1 MKMTNLAMLPQG
13 EIVCQDFGD
22 FLMKDFLSF
31 LDASEKTCATY
42 QRALKQFFKFLKDNK
57 IKTPCHDDILNFKK
71 SLIEAG
77 HKPATVALY
86 LASVR
91 KFFTW
96 CEQRGIY
103 QNISQGVKSPKIDA
117 GHRRDF
123 LGATQL
129 GKILSDMPRNTLEEK
144 RNYAIF
150 LLTVSA
156 GLRTVEVVRADVA
169 DLRVQGDFMTLSIQG
184 KGKASKSDFVKIAPK
199 TYEAIQDYLKA
210 RGQVKDTEPLFTSTS
225 NRNKNGR
232 LTTRAVSGICKT
244 AMRNSG
250 FNSPRLSAHSLRHS
264 AVTLSLMSGHS
275 LDEVQAFARHS
286 NVNTT
291 LVYSHAINRLNST
304 IEDDICRTIFD
315 KPVKD

>member
-1 MKMTNLAMLPQG
+1 MANLAVLPQG
-13 EIVCQDFGD
+13 EIVSQNFGD
-22 FLMKDFLSF
+22 FILNDFFRF

-42 QRALKQFFKFLKDNK
+42 RRALRQFSKFLKDNGIQK
-57 IKTPCHDDILNFKK
+57 PSHDNILAFKK
-71 SLIEAG
+71 FLLDNG
-77 HKPATVALY
+77 RKPATVALY

-91 KFFTW
+91 KLFTW

-103 QNISQGVKSPKIDA
+103 KNISQGVKSPKIDA
-117 GHRRDF
+117 GHKRDF
-123 LGATQL
+123 VGATQL
-129 GKILSDMPRNTLEEK
+129 KKILSDMPRTTLEDK
-144 RNYAIF
+144 RNFAIF

-169 DLRVQGDFMTLSIQG
+169 DLRVQGDLMTLSIQG
-184 KGKASKSDFVKIAPK
+184 KGKSAKSDFVKIAPE
-199 TYEAIQDYLKA
+199 TYEAIQDYLKE

-232 LTTRAVSGICKT
+232 LTTRSISSICKT

-250 FNSPRLSAHSLRHS
+250 FDSPRLSAHSLRHS

-275 LDEVQAFARHS
+275 LSEVQAFARHS
-286 NVNTT
+286 SINTT